1 MWCVEYVLCLTHVCV
16 CVCVYVF
23 ILYRTSLQGCQET
36 AHSGCLLRR
45 ELGKREVSGMG
56 ER

>member
-1 MWCVEYVLCLTHVCV
+1 VVCRVCSLSYTCVCV

-36 AHSGCLLRR
+36 AHTGCLLGR
-45 ELGKREVSGMG
+45 ELGKREVSGVG

>member
-1 MWCVEYVLCLTHVCV
+1 MVCRVCSLSYTCV

-36 AHSGCLLRR
+36 AHTGCLLGR
-45 ELGKREVSGMG
+45 ELGKREVSGVG